1 MKTWQQVRLGLV
13 ALVNPPCAR
22 PPGGTLVTFISMADV
37 SAEAK
42 IITPQ
47 IRMFASVATGFT
59 CFEEGDV
66 LVAKITPCFENGK
79 GALAS
84 DLKNGRGA
92 GSTEFHVLRPK
103 PEIDGRFLH
112 WVSRTSYFRKAGEN
126 RMEGSAGQKRL
137 PASYLKNVKINL
149 PPLPEQ
155 RKIADILNTWD
166 EALEKLDALIAAK
179 DRRKQAL
186 MQQLLTGQKRVKGFA
201 GKWRTQELGSVVKPI
216 SRPVPKP
223 AEPFLAAGIRSHG
236 KGVFL
241 KQDFKPSEIALDELF
256 QLRTDDLVVNITFAW
271 EGALAI
277 VPPEANGALV
287 SHRFPAFL
295 CEDGKAAL
303 GFIRHLI
310 RTKHFVF
317 LCGLSSPGGAGR
329 NRVLSKTS
337 FLKIAVSMPS
347 FQEQT
352 AIADILDSCDKELR
366 LLRGQRA
373 TLDQQKRGLMQRL
386 LTGRVRVHLEK
397 ESRHA

>member
-1 MKTWQQVRLGLV
+1 MKLPHHWQTLRVRDLGRV
-13 ALVNPPCAR
+13 VTGRTPPSDIAHCF
-22 PPGGTLVTFISMADV
+22 GGEVPF
-37 SAEAK
+37 
-42 IITPQ
+42 ITPGDLGRGKIVQ
-47 IRMFASVATGFT
+47 STERTLTENGVSKVNVVRRGSVFFT
-59 CFEEGDV
+59 CIGLIGKTGQALSRSAFNQQINAIEPSEDFDDSFV
-66 LVAKITPCFENGK
+66 FYLITKLGPYIARLA
-79 GALAS
+79 GAVTLPIVNKS
-84 DLKNGRGA
+84 
-92 GSTEFHVLRPK
+92 EFCDFPISV
-103 PEIDGRFLH
+103 
-112 WVSRTSYFRKAGEN
+112 
-126 RMEGSAGQKRL
+126 
-137 PASYLKNVKINL
+137 

-155 RKIADILNTWD
+155 RKIAAILSTWD
-166 EALEKLDALIAAK
+166 EALEKLDSLIAAK

-186 MQQLLTGQKRVKGFA
+186 MQQLLTGQKRAKRFA

-241 KQDFKPSEIALDELF
+241 KQNFKPSEIALDELF

-347 FQEQT
+347 FPEQT
-352 AIADILDSCDKELR
+352 EIAAILDTCDKELR
-366 LLRGQRA
+366 LLRAQRVA
-373 TLDQQKRGLMQRL
+373 LDQQKRGLMQRL
-386 LTGRVRVHLEK
+386 LTGRVRVHPEK